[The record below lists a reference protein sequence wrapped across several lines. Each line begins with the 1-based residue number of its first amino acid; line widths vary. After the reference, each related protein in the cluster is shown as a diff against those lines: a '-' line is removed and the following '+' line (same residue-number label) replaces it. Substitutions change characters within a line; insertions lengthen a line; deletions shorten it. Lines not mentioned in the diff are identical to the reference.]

1 MLEAWSLPF
10 FQRAVLEVLLLAVV
24 SGLLGTWIVLR
35 GLSFFAHAAG
45 AATVPGLVIA
55 DGLAF
60 SPILGAAAAALAVG
74 AAFAL
79 VSGRRSVGSDSA
91 VALVLAGA
99 LALGVVLASDV
110 FGSQGS
116 VDRLLFGSLLAIGTA
131 DLIFAGAVLVAC
143 GAGTVLLGARWLG
156 DGFAGREPG
165 AGRWEDVLLVALV
178 ALAVVAALA
187 AAGAL
192 LTAAIL
198 VLPAATTR
206 LFVDRVGRW
215 QLATGLLAAVEG
227 VAGLQLA
234 FGLDL
239 PPGPVIAVV
248 GGAAFVIAA
257 VARLVVR
264 RGGRAAAVAA
274 AALSLLALGGCAGG
288 SGEDAGGRLP
298 VAATTPQVA
307 DIVREVG
314 GPAVSVDQVIRPGVD
329 SHDYE
334 LRPSDVA
341 GVADARLL
349 FTSGL
354 GLDGWSG
361 RLLADSGSGARVV
374 DLSTGLPVR
383 RSAGSEADPHWWN
396 DPRNLKAAAGTVQ
409 RALTGADPAGR
420 RGFAARAR
428 AYRERVDVAD
438 AAIRRCMA
446 RVPRDRRVV
455 VTDHDAIGYFTDRYG
470 ITVVGTVFPATSTQ
484 GQPSAGEVAALERAI
499 RTRKVKAVFPE
510 STLNPALA
518 RRIAADTGA
527 ATGGRLYADSL
538 GTSGSRAST
547 VVGSLRSNADAI
559 AQGISGG
566 TVRCQP

>member
-10 FQRAVLEVLLLAVV
+10 FQRAVLEILLLAFV

-60 SPILGAAAAALAVG
+60 SPILGAVG
-74 AAFAL
+74 AAL
-79 VSGRRSVGSDSA
+79 VVAAAFVGVAGRRSVGTDSA

-99 LALGVVLASDV
+99 LAVGVVLASDV

-116 VDRLLFGSLLAIGTA
+116 VDRLLFGSLLAIGPA
-131 DLIFAGAVLVAC
+131 DILFAAAVLVA
-143 GAGTVLLGARWLG
+143 GALGTLLLGPRWLG
-156 DGFAGREPG
+156 DGFSGREPG
-165 AGRWEDVLLVALV
+165 AGRWEDIALV
-178 ALAVVAALA
+178 AIVSLAVVAALA

-206 LFVDRVGRW
+206 LFVDRLPRW
-215 QLATGLLAAVEG
+215 QLATGLLAAAEG

-234 FGLDL
+234 FAFDL
-239 PPGPVIAVV
+239 PPGPAIAVL
-248 GGAAFVIAA
+248 GGVAFATAALG
-257 VARLVVR
+257 RLVLR
-264 RGGRAAAVAA
+264 RGRRTTGAVAA
-274 AALSLLALGGCAGG
+274 AAALLLLGGCGG
-288 SGEDAGGRLP
+288 GEGADGRLQ

-314 GPAVSVDQVIRPGVD
+314 GQRVSVDQVIRPGVD

-354 GLDGWSG
+354 GLDGWAD

-374 DLSTGLPVR
+374 DLSAGLPVR
-383 RSAGSEADPHWWN
+383 RASAGEPDPHWWH
-396 DPRNLKAAAGTVQ
+396 DPRNLQAAAT
-409 RALTGADPAGR
+409 RAQLALSRADPGGA
-420 RGFAARAR
+420 RGFARRAS
-428 AYRERVDVAD
+428 AYRERIRRTDE
-438 AAIRRCMA
+438 AIRRCLERIPA
-446 RVPRDRRVV
+446 SRRVV
-455 VTDHDAIGYFTDRYG
+455 VTDHDALGYFTDRYG
-470 ITVVGTVFPATSTQ
+470 VTVVGAIFPATSTQ
-484 GQPSAGEVAALERAI
+484 GQASAGEVAALEQAI
-499 RTRKVKAVFPE
+499 RDRRVKAVFPE
-510 STLNPALA
+510 STLNSALA

-527 ATGGRLYADSL
+527 ATGDPLFADSL
-538 GTSGSRAST
+538 GKPGSGEATVLGAMRA
-547 VVGSLRSNADAI
+547 NAEAL
-559 AQGISGG
+559 AGGLSGG
-566 TVRCQP
+566 RVRCSWQ

>member
-10 FQRAVLEVLLLAVV
+10 FQRAVLEILLLALV

-60 SPILGAAAAALAVG
+60 SPILGAVG
-74 AAFAL
+74 AAL
-79 VSGRRSVGSDSA
+79 VVAAAFVGVAGRRSVGTDSA

-99 LALGVVLASDV
+99 LAVGVVLASDV

-116 VDRLLFGSLLAIGTA
+116 VDRLLFGSLLAIGSA
-131 DLIFAGAVLVAC
+131 EILFAAAVLVA
-143 GAGTVLLGARWLG
+143 GALGTLLLGPRWLG
-156 DGFAGREPG
+156 DGFSGREPG
-165 AGRWEDVLLVALV
+165 AGRWEDIVLVALV
-178 ALAVVAALA
+178 SLAVVAALA

-206 LFVDRVGRW
+206 LFVDRLARW
-215 QLATGLLAAVEG
+215 QVATGLLAAVEG

-234 FGLDL
+234 VAFDL
-239 PPGPVIAVV
+239 PPGPAIAVL
-248 GGAAFVIAA
+248 GGATFA
-257 VARLVVR
+257 VAALARLLLKR
-264 RGGRAAAVAA
+264 SARPAGAVAA
-274 AALSLLALGGCAGG
+274 AALLLLGGCGGGAGT
-288 SGEDAGGRLP
+288 DGRLR

-314 GPAVSVDQVIRPGVD
+314 GPVVSVDQVIRPGVD

-354 GLDGWSG
+354 GLDGWADS
-361 RLLADSGSGARVV
+361 LLADSGSKARVI
-374 DLSTGLPVR
+374 DLSAGLPVR
-383 RSAGSEADPHWWN
+383 RASGDEPDPHWWH
-396 DPRNLKAAAGTVQ
+396 DPRNLEAAAT
-409 RALTGADPAGR
+409 RAQLALSRADPGGA
-420 RGFAARAR
+420 RGFARRAS
-428 AYRERVDVAD
+428 AYRASIRRTD
-438 AAIRRCMA
+438 AAIRRCLE
-446 RVPRDRRVV
+446 RIPPSRRTV
-455 VTDHDAIGYFTDRYG
+455 VTDHDALGYFTDRYG
-470 ITVVGTVFPATSTQ
+470 VTVVGAIFPATSTQ
-484 GQPSAGEVAALERAI
+484 GQASAGEVAALEQAI
-499 RTRKVKAVFPE
+499 RDRQVKAVFPE
-510 STLNPALA
+510 STLNSALA

-527 ATGGRLYADSL
+527 ATGDPLYADSL
-538 GTSGSRAST
+538 GKPGSSEST
-547 VVGSLRSNADAI
+547 VLGAMRANADAL
-559 AQGISGG
+559 AGGLSGG
-566 TVRCQP
+566 RVRCSWP

>member
-10 FQRAVLEVLLLAVV
+10 FQRAVLEVLLLAAV

-35 GLSFFAHAAG
+35 GLSFFAHATG
-45 AATVPGLVIA
+45 AATVPGLVLA

-60 SPILGAAAAALAVG
+60 SPILGAAGASLAVCV
-74 AAFAL
+74 AFVL

-99 LALGVVLASDV
+99 LAVGVVLASDV

-116 VDRLLFGSLLAIGTA
+116 VDRLLFGSLLAIGVA
-131 DLIFAGAVLVAC
+131 ELLFAAAVLAAVA
-143 GAGTVLLGARWLG
+143 AGTFLLGARWLG
-156 DGFAGREPG
+156 DGFAGRETG
-165 AGRWEDVLLVALV
+165 GRWEDVALVALV
-178 ALAVVAALA
+178 SLAVVAALA

-206 LFVDRVGRW
+206 LFTDRLARW

-234 FGLDL
+234 FVADL
-239 PPGPVIAVV
+239 PPGPVIAVI
-248 GGAAFVIAA
+248 GGAAFALAA
-257 VARLVVR
+257 VARLVIR

-274 AALSLLALGGCAGG
+274 AACSLLALGGCAGG
-288 SGEDAGGRLP
+288 SVDSGSRLS

-307 DIVREVG
+307 DIVREIG

-341 GVADARLL
+341 GVAGSRLL
-349 FTSGL
+349 FVSGL
-354 GLDGWSG
+354 GLDGWAG
-361 RLLADSGSGARVV
+361 RLLEDSGSGARVV
-374 DLSTGLPVR
+374 DLSSGLPVR
-383 RSAGSEADPHWWN
+383 RGAAGEADPHWWH

-409 RALTGADPAGR
+409 RALTRADPAER
-420 RGFAARAR
+420 KGFALRAD
-428 AYRERVDVAD
+428 AYRAQVDEAD
-438 AAIRRCMA
+438 ALIRRCMA
-446 RVPRDRRVV
+446 RIPKDKRVV

-470 ITVVGTVFPATSTQ
+470 ITIVGAIFPATSTQ
-484 GQPSAGEVAALERAI
+484 GQPSAGDVAELERAI
-499 RTRKVKAVFPE
+499 RSRKVKAVFPE
-510 STLNPALA
+510 STLNAALA
-518 RRIAADTGA
+518 RRVASDTGA
-527 ATGGRLYADSL
+527 TTGGELYADSL
-538 GTSGSRAST
+538 AREGSPAST
-547 VVGSLRSNADAI
+547 VLGSLRANADAI
-559 AQGISGG
+559 ARGVSGG
-566 TVRCQP
+566 KVRCLP

>member
-10 FQRAVLEVLLLAVV
+10 FQRAVLEILLLALV

-60 SPILGAAAAALAVG
+60 SPILGAVG
-74 AAFAL
+74 AAL
-79 VSGRRSVGSDSA
+79 VVAAAFVGVAGRRSVGTDSA

-99 LALGVVLASDV
+99 LAVGVVLASDV

-116 VDRLLFGSLLAIGTA
+116 VDRLLFGSLLAIGSA
-131 DLIFAGAVLVAC
+131 EILFAAAVLVA
-143 GAGTVLLGARWLG
+143 GALGTLLLGPRWLG
-156 DGFAGREPG
+156 DGFSGREPG
-165 AGRWEDVLLVALV
+165 AGRWEDIVLVALV
-178 ALAVVAALA
+178 SLAVVAALA

-206 LFVDRVGRW
+206 LFVDRLARW
-215 QLATGLLAAVEG
+215 QVATGLLAAVEG

-234 FGLDL
+234 VAFDL
-239 PPGPVIAVV
+239 PPGPAIAVL
-248 GGAAFVIAA
+248 GGATFA
-257 VARLVVR
+257 VAALARLLLKR
-264 RGGRAAAVAA
+264 SARPAGAVAA
-274 AALSLLALGGCAGG
+274 AALLLLGGCGGGAGT
-288 SGEDAGGRLP
+288 DGRLR

-314 GPAVSVDQVIRPGVD
+314 GPVVSVDQVIRPGVD

-354 GLDGWSG
+354 GLDGWADS
-361 RLLADSGSGARVV
+361 LLADSGSKARVI
-374 DLSTGLPVR
+374 DLSAGLPVR
-383 RSAGSEADPHWWN
+383 RPSGDEPDPHWWH
-396 DPRNLKAAAGTVQ
+396 DPRNLEAAAT
-409 RALTGADPAGR
+409 RAQLALSRADPGGA
-420 RGFAARAR
+420 RGFARRAS
-428 AYRERVDVAD
+428 AYRASIRRTD
-438 AAIRRCMA
+438 AAIRRCLE
-446 RVPRDRRVV
+446 RIPPSRRTV
-455 VTDHDAIGYFTDRYG
+455 VTDHDALGYFTDRYG
-470 ITVVGTVFPATSTQ
+470 VTVVGAIFPATSTQ
-484 GQPSAGEVAALERAI
+484 GQASAGEVAALEQAI
-499 RTRKVKAVFPE
+499 RDRQVKAVFPE
-510 STLNPALA
+510 STLNSALA

-527 ATGGRLYADSL
+527 ATGDPLYADSL
-538 GTSGSRAST
+538 GKPGSSEST
-547 VVGSLRSNADAI
+547 VLGAMRANADAL
-559 AQGISGG
+559 AGGLSGG
-566 TVRCQP
+566 RVRCSWP

>member
-10 FQRAVLEVLLLAVV
+10 FQRAVLEILLLALV

-60 SPILGAAAAALAVG
+60 SPILGAVG
-74 AAFAL
+74 AAL
-79 VSGRRSVGSDSA
+79 VVAAAFVGVAGRRSVGTDSA

-99 LALGVVLASDV
+99 LAVGVVLASDV

-116 VDRLLFGSLLAIGTA
+116 VDRLLFGSLLAIGSA
-131 DLIFAGAVLVAC
+131 EILFAAAVLVA
-143 GAGTVLLGARWLG
+143 GALGTLLLGPRWLG
-156 DGFAGREPG
+156 DGFSGREPG
-165 AGRWEDVLLVALV
+165 AGRWEDIVLVALV
-178 ALAVVAALA
+178 SLAVVAALA

-206 LFVDRVGRW
+206 LFVDRLARW
-215 QLATGLLAAVEG
+215 QVATGLLAAVEG

-234 FGLDL
+234 VAFDL
-239 PPGPVIAVV
+239 PPGPAIAVL
-248 GGAAFVIAA
+248 GGATFA
-257 VARLVVR
+257 VAALARLLLKR
-264 RGGRAAAVAA
+264 SARPAGAVAA
-274 AALSLLALGGCAGG
+274 AALLLLGGCGGGAGT
-288 SGEDAGGRLP
+288 DGRLR

-314 GPAVSVDQVIRPGVD
+314 GPVVSVDQVIRPGVD

-354 GLDGWSG
+354 GLDGWADS
-361 RLLADSGSGARVV
+361 LLADSGSKARVI
-374 DLSTGLPVR
+374 DLSAGLPVR
-383 RSAGSEADPHWWN
+383 RASGDEPDPHWWH
-396 DPRNLKAAAGTVQ
+396 DPRNLEAAAT
-409 RALTGADPAGR
+409 RAQLALSRADPGGA
-420 RGFAARAR
+420 RGFARRAS
-428 AYRERVDVAD
+428 AYRASIRRTD
-438 AAIRRCMA
+438 AAIRRCLE
-446 RVPRDRRVV
+446 RIPPSRRTV
-455 VTDHDAIGYFTDRYG
+455 VTDHDALGYFTDRYG
-470 ITVVGTVFPATSTQ
+470 VTVVGAIFPATSTQ
-484 GQPSAGEVAALERAI
+484 GQASAGEVAALEQAI
-499 RTRKVKAVFPE
+499 RDRQVKAVFPE
-510 STLNPALA
+510 STLNSALA

-527 ATGGRLYADSL
+527 ATGDPLYADSL
-538 GTSGSRAST
+538 GKPGSSEST
-547 VVGSLRSNADAI
+547 VLGAMRANAEAL
-559 AQGISGG
+559 AEGLSGG
-566 TVRCQP
+566 RVRCSWR